1 MLHIQVWGIIRI
13 LHSRAIY
20 LNIVTHPNQI
30 NVCLAIFYY
39 FSQLTLTT
47 YKLLSWCHINKCEVL
62 YKRKFWCDRRNRHD
76 RTTRWLCKDLPLV
89 SSTLCWPLRW
99 LGLFHLVNSAVGC
112 KHVISNDEINKH
124 YNKFVVI
131 LREKFWKTFYLII
144 LID

>member
-1 MLHIQVWGIIRI
+1 MLHIQVWCIIRI

-76 RTTRWLCKDLPLV
+76 RTTRWLCKDLPSV
-89 SSTLCWPLRW
+89 SSALCWPMRW
-99 LGLFHLVNSAVGC
+99 LVSLSRLSTAQLRACPYLVVYDDKSIRKEWCEGVSAIWHEES
-112 KHVISNDEINKH
+112 KK
-124 YNKFVVI
+124 
-131 LREKFWKTFYLII
+131 
-144 LID
+144 ID